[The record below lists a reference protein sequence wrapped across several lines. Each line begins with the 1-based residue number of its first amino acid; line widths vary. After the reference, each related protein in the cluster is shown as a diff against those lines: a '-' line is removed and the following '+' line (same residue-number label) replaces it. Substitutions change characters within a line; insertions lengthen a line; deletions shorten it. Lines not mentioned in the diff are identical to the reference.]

1 MSKNARDSKSA
12 KTHEALLKI
21 VGVTESEFG
30 KVADSNTVKSAGG
43 GTVKST
49 SSKVKSAGGS
59 TVKSTSG
66 KVKSADDGK
75 STGGKVKKADG
86 GKVKSASDNKS
97 AVGGK
102 AGRASDGRVKGASDG
117 KVRRASENKVKS
129 TGGKDKGVSEKKVGG
144 AGSKSANEKK
154 AKGEGSKKVRRK
166 NDGKAELPEEIKPE
180 RQSNKTPQVLK
191 LLEQDKSSSNP
202 VILAGKSRIPRQ
214 LSGREPL
221 SRLFR
226 RQMSDEFSDI
236 EGTVVV
242 NITQMAI
249 EFLAPEILDRF
260 NACSC
265 DICVE
270 EFSRIIAERVP
281 VRFARISK
289 GAQYR
294 GSHELTE
301 RMEPAR
307 KMVLSE
313 MIKELI
319 GNKKRCFHDE

>member
-1 MSKNARDSKSA
+1 MSKNARGSKSA
-12 KTHEALLKI
+12 KTREALVKLTGDSSLENKI
-21 VGVTESEFG
+21 
-30 KVADSNTVKSAGG
+30 
-43 GTVKST
+43 
-49 SSKVKSAGGS
+49 GS
-59 TVKSTSG
+59 LSG
-66 KVKSADDGK
+66 KAK
-75 STGGKVKKADG
+75 STGDG
-86 GKVKSASDNKS
+86 
-97 AVGGK
+97 
-102 AGRASDGRVKGASDG
+102 
-117 KVRRASENKVKS
+117 KVKS
-129 TGGKDKGVSEKKVGG
+129 TGDGKVKNAGG
-144 AGSKSANEKK
+144 AKTKSTGGSKVKK
-154 AKGEGSKKVRRK
+154 SEESKKSK
-166 NDGKAELPEEIKPE
+166 SDSIEKLPEEIKLE
-180 RQSNKTPQVLK
+180 RQSNKTPMVLK

-221 SRLFR
+221 SRILKR
-226 RQMSDEFSDI
+226 EMGADFSDI
-236 EGTVVV
+236 DGTVVV

-249 EFLAPEILDRF
+249 EFLAPDILDRF

-265 DICVE
+265 DRCVE

-294 GSHELTE
+294 GSHELNE

>member
-1 MSKNARDSKSA
+1 MSKKARVTNTENESV
-12 KTHEALLKI
+12 KTKEA
-21 VGVTESEFG
+21 
-30 KVADSNTVKSAGG
+30 D
-43 GTVKST
+43 VKST
-49 SSKVKSAGGS
+49 SENKSDSNSVIKDAAGKSGVKAGG
-59 TVKSTSG
+59 KSG
-66 KVKSADDGK
+66 KGGGNKKKKS
-75 STGGKVKKADG
+75 
-86 GKVKSASDNKS
+86 
-97 AVGGK
+97 
-102 AGRASDGRVKGASDG
+102 
-117 KVRRASENKVKS
+117 E
-129 TGGKDKGVSEKKVGG
+129 
-144 AGSKSANEKK
+144 
-154 AKGEGSKKVRRK
+154 
-166 NDGKAELPEEIKPE
+166 PEEIKLE
-180 RQSNKTPQVLK
+180 RVGNKTPQVLK
-191 LLEQDKSSSNP
+191 LLEQDKNASNP

-221 SRLFR
+221 SRILKR
-226 RQMSDEFSDI
+226 EMGEEFSDI

-265 DICVE
+265 DKCVE

-307 KMVLSE
+307 KMALSE
-313 MIKELI
+313 MIRELI